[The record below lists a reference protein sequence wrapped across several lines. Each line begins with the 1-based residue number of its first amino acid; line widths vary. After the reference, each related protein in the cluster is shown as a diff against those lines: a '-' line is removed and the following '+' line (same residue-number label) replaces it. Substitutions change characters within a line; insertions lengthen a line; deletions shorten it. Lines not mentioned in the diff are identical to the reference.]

1 MKIGELSRG
10 DLGERLAG
18 TGIRLRIGPFSTH
31 LQTSLPRMVASLQL
45 LYSEFPLEDCEGVAD
60 FHARLTRPW
69 GSRRWWRPQ
78 VFFHV
83 DGNNLFEPFPLALAP
98 PLFEWGLNWCISTR
112 AHQFLILHSAVVE
125 RDGRAILLPA
135 HPGSGKSTLCA
146 ALVHRGYRLLS
157 DEHVLLRPE
166 DGLVV
171 PVPRPIALK
180 NDSIALI
187 RELAPELTLGPPYD
201 DVRKGIVTHVRPPPD
216 SVARASE
223 TALPGAVV
231 FPRFEALSPTRLEP
245 ADKAEAMMEL
255 VDNSVNYGLWG
266 SRGFETLANLIDATP
281 CYFLEHSGLDKALDA
296 LEGIEARS

>member
-1 MKIGELSRG
+1 MKIAELSRN

-18 TGIRLRIGPFSTH
+18 PGIRLCIGPFSIH
-31 LQTSLPRMVASLQL
+31 LQTSLPRVVASLQL
-45 LYSEFPLEDCEGVAD
+45 LYSDFSLEGSEGVAD

-69 GSRRWWRPQ
+69 GARRWLRPQ

-125 RDGRAILLPA
+125 RDSRALILPA

-146 ALVHRGYRLLS
+146 GLVHRGYRLLS
-157 DEHVLLRPE
+157 DEHVLLRPD
-166 DGLVV
+166 DGLVA

-180 NDSIALI
+180 NASIPLI
-187 RELAPELTLGPPYD
+187 RKLAPELTFGPSYN

-231 FPRFEALSPTRLEP
+231 FPRFEAGSSTRLEL

-266 SRGFETLANLIDATP
+266 ARGFEMLADLVDATP
-281 CYFLEHSGLDKALDA
+281 CYFFEYSDLDEALDA
-296 LEGIEARS
+296 LEGIEGQG